1 MMGSRLAASVY
12 LAFQQGQCRGAG
24 IPPLAGRQ
32 RLGRERRVIDLHG
45 IGAGERWRERLRKA
59 NAACE
64 AVVLLASPNSL
75 GSVECEKEL
84 ELAEALGKP
93 IIPVIVRDLTV
104 KHPRLAPWADRQIVD
119 LSQQPAERIEPFEHE
134 GQFHRV
140 EFSVAALASIKARL
154 ADSASRP
161 AASRGSRA
169 SGPTART
176 PAPIPASPG
185 SGRTTPASSSA
196 ARQTSSRVSRSSD

>member
-1 MMGSRLAASVY
+1 MPRLFISHSSKDNVEA
-12 LAFQQGQCRGAG
+12 LAF
-24 IPPLAGRQ
+24 
-32 RLGRERRVIDLHG
+32 RRWLVANGWAENDVFIDLHG

-104 KHPRLAPWADRQIVD
+104 KHPRLAP
-119 LSQQPAERIEPFEHE
+119 
-134 GQFHRV
+134 RV
-140 EFSVAALASIKARL
+140 AIAPPSPRL
-154 ADSASRP
+154 F
-161 AASRGSRA
+161 RA
-169 SGPTART
+169 IG
-176 PAPIPASPG
+176 
-185 SGRTTPASSSA
+185 
-196 ARQTSSRVSRSSD
+196 